1 MTAHLPDRGEIIL
14 IDFEPSAG
22 KEIGKRRPAVVMSHK
37 TYNRKVGLVDVC
49 PITRKVKGYPF
60 EVDLQSSKIVGAA
73 LADRFHTFDWR
84 ARNAQRADRISE
96 SVLAEIV
103 AKFLALVGPH

>member
-1 MTAHLPDRGEIIL
+1 MTAQLPDRGEIIL

-37 TYNRKVGLVDVC
+37 TYNRKVGLVVVC
-49 PITRKVKGYPF
+49 PITTKVRGYPF
-60 EVDLQSSKIVGAA
+60 EVDLKAKSIVGAA

-84 ARNAQRADRISE
+84 ARNAQRADRVGE
-96 SVLAEIV
+96 TALAEILG
-103 AKFLALVGPH
+103 KFLALVGPN